1 MRWAGPPS
9 RILRLLIKSERERER
24 PNYYKLKIKTP
35 QKIIKEWVFH
45 YKVTVPVPGTVE
57 RYCGL
62 KSRERDQGELF
73 EHFIISSPSR
83 DSQHRARVLLSKQEY
98 RGKAHSQS
106 HCYTKIYNLCSNNNK
121 PVVLLCH
128 VSYYVSSGSATYVQ
142 TVRLIITITAMALP
156 GLAP

>member
-73 EHFIISSPSR
+73 EHFKFSLERLSAQSQSSVIK
-83 DSQHRARVLLSKQEY
+83 ARV
-98 RGKAHSQS
+98 
-106 HCYTKIYNLCSNNNK
+106 
-121 PVVLLCH
+121 
-128 VSYYVSSGSATYVQ
+128 
-142 TVRLIITITAMALP
+142 P
-156 GLAP
+156 G